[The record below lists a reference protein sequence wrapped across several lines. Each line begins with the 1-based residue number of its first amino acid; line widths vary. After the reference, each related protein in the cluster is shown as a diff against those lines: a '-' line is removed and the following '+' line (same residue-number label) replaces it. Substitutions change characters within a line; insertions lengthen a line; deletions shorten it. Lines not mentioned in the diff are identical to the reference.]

1 MAYYGEFETQL
12 WEVWKDSRVAL
23 LTLLACPVQ
32 AALNKAA
39 LDNRSCS
46 ILDLFFGC
54 GFQEYYNRQQLRA
67 KYGFDQSA
75 YEDCLSTLLCP
86 LCMTCQDAREIKH
99 RQQCRP
105 DEMLM
110 S

>member
-1 MAYYGEFETQL
+1 MAYYGDFESQL
-12 WEVWKDSRVAL
+12 WEVWKDGRVAL

-46 ILDLFFGC
+46 CVDLVCSC

-67 KYGFDQSA
+67 KYGFEQSA
-75 YEDCLSTLLCP
+75 YEDCFTLLLCP

-99 RQQCRP
+99 RQQYRP
-105 DEMLM
+105 DDMM
-110 S
+110 MA